1 MSAETM
7 LLRISEIVEF
17 ILVRNRHQICY
28 ADSSPTGH
36 FPTDTS
42 GMHTSR
48 HLPIKIFPRRDI
60 SPNISPIICCN
71 SIFLNL
77 FQILFL
83 VPTGLY

>member
-42 GMHTSR
+42 
-48 HLPIKIFPRRDI
+48 
-60 SPNISPIICCN
+60 
-71 SIFLNL
+71 
-77 FQILFL
+77 
-83 VPTGLY
+83 